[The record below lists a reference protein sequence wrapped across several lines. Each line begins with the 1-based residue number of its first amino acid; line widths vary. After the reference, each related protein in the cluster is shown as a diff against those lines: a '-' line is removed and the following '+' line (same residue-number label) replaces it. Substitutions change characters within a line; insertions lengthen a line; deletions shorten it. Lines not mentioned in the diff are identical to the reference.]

1 MCSLVSP
8 NYIEMKRKIASLQI
22 TSNHVSNHLLLS
34 VKSVPTSTHHGRG
47 KCNSKSHAHQKS
59 KKHYQ
64 NSSHQLCMH
73 YKNGLLHTKKNEV
86 IYSENYIKTQ

>member
-1 MCSLVSP
+1 MRFSDLKIFFIEFGFSYLRHRIIYQNILVSP

-47 KCNSKSHAHQKS
+47 KCNS
-59 KKHYQ
+59 
-64 NSSHQLCMH
+64 
-73 YKNGLLHTKKNEV
+73 
-86 IYSENYIKTQ
+86 